1 MQDGGEETETVR
13 GAGLRELKAFFAEK
27 DRDGEYAGLRR
38 IGDDDGTAVWTA
50 LTDPDEVK
58 AALEARAKERRAET
72 KRGEDDYAT
81 YLREKAAGGGV
92 SADAAGATAATTAA
106 PAAGSG
112 PSAVR
117 ALAAAPREAGDP
129 EALRRVEDRLTG
141 IEEQLGAIRSIE
153 AAVSRSLLRLSQ

>member
-1 MQDGGEETETVR
+1 M
-13 GAGLRELKAFFAEK
+13 RELKAFFAEE

-58 AALEARAKERRAET
+58 AALEARARERRAET
-72 KRGEDDYAT
+72 KRGEADYAT
-81 YLREKAAGGGV
+81 YLREKAAG
-92 SADAAGATAATTAA
+92 SGATAATTAA

-117 ALAAAPREAGDP
+117 ALTAAPREAGDP